1 MVYQGLYV
9 ALVSLLAGTVSV
21 LLALALIRRWD
32 RRGNRIA
39 GTGMAADGCE
49 GLQPTVFLFQD
60 RQLLDATTPARLLL
74 DRIGAPEGEWS
85 RLLRWIGPRFP
96 QLDLPAR
103 LASESRVEISAQ
115 TGHGPARLSLIAE
128 DLDQGL
134 IRIAIT
140 DPGTSHAGILVDSMS
155 QQAMEEELDLLRRA
169 LDQTPMLVWR
179 QDAQDRITWA
189 NAAYLRR
196 ARDLCGGELGWPLPA
211 ILGDP
216 QVVPGS
222 GNNARRAALQGDGR
236 MFWYDWH
243 SHPVGDEVMMFAL
256 PADAAVR
263 AERSLREFV
272 QTLTKTFA
280 DLPIGLAI
288 FDRQRNLQLFNPA
301 LIDLTDLPAGFLT
314 ARPSLF
320 DFLNRLRELRMVPEP
335 RDFRSWRQQMH
346 NLESAAANGHHVET
360 WSLPGGQTYRVTGRP
375 HPDGAVA
382 FLFEDITS
390 EISSTRKYRAD
401 LRMGAEVLNGIE
413 DALAVFSGNGQL
425 VLSNQPYL
433 QLWGK
438 AGTDLSDASQGW
450 QDRIETGPGFAALM
464 ASLTASEGPRHD
476 RGVMSGPDGR
486 LLGWK
491 VTRLGAGRRMVRF
504 RPSELEPEQT
514 APRQDQ
520 TAPMASAGGGG

>member
-9 ALVSLLAGTVSV
+9 AVVALLAGTISV
-21 LLALALIRRWD
+21 LLALAVIRRWD
-32 RRGNRIA
+32 GRANRTVGA
-39 GTGMAADGCE
+39 GLAGE

-60 RQLLDATTPARLLL
+60 RQLVDATAPARLLL
-74 DRIGAPEGEWS
+74 DRIGDSEGEWS
-85 RLLRWIGPRFP
+85 RLMRWIGPRFP
-96 QLDLPAR
+96 ELDLPAR
-103 LASESRVEISAQ
+103 LSAEPRVEISAQ
-115 TGHGPARLSLIAE
+115 SGHGSARLRLTAE
-128 DLDQGL
+128 DLDHGL
-134 IRIAIT
+134 LRIAIT
-140 DPGTSHAGILVDSMS
+140 DPGASHAGILVDSMS
-155 QQAMEEELDLLRRA
+155 QQAMEEELALLRRA

-179 QDAQDRITWA
+179 QDQQDRITWA

-222 GNNARRAALQGDGR
+222 GNNARRAALQADGR
-236 MFWYDWH
+236 VFWYDWH
-243 SHPVGDEVMMFAL
+243 SHPVGDDVMMFAL

-288 FDRQRNLQLFNPA
+288 FDQQRNLQLFNPA

-401 LRMGAEVLNGIE
+401 LLMGADVLNGIE

-425 VLSNQPYL
+425 VLSNEPYT

-438 AGTDLSDASQGW
+438 TGADLLDASQDWRG
-450 QDRIETGPGFAALM
+450 RIEPGPGFAALM
-464 ASLTASEGPRHD
+464 AALMAAEGPRHD

-504 RPSELEPEQT
+504 RPSELVP
-514 APRQDQ
+514 DQ
-520 TAPMASAGGGG
+520 PAQKPDHMAQPAPMASASGG